1 MSRLGCLG
9 VLTLIA
15 AGSGCAKDVCANTAG
30 TCIALHLR
38 SQTLQSID
46 QVSLS
51 GTGLLDVSPIVTP
64 TTPKRTDLPLDIAIT
79 LRQAATGNETIHAIA
94 RMNGADVGEG
104 DQIVH
109 VVAGKHSEADL
120 LLSSTSATTDM
131 SMPGDDL
138 GPRDLQATDLIGV
151 VLVDITSPGSD
162 IYSHATSIPIQVA
175 VSNAAPDSVALW
187 LDGNLMA
194 TLNPPY
200 SYTWDVSTTADG
212 SHTLVARA
220 TRGSETFESNA
231 RTIVLDHVAP
241 NIVTMTP
248 IPGATN
254 VTQGSPVEVTFSEP
268 ILDTTV
274 TDASVTVMSDLAPTN
289 VTKTLSLSADG
300 KTLTIVPNPSRPFGA
315 TLTVTLSTNLTDAAG
330 NALVLPSMPWK
341 WLEEAFPVNVAV
353 AGLDSFGGLIAIDS
367 TNNPSV
373 ATSAGPTG
381 DEINIDTYV
390 LHWTGSTWQVLGS
403 GLNPGNGCPSYPEQV
418 IYFGA
423 EVWLL
428 EGEDDPNGDGCG
440 GNTYVK
446 RWPGSQWFDAAPK
459 FSDAT
464 EAHIAIGGSNV
475 YVASLSNTGGGV
487 TVRKYVSSTQWD
499 LVGATFLAGTATS
512 VDNLIVDPSTNQPVV
527 AVGING
533 TPLLV
538 HLYRWSG
545 SAWTDLGALKN
556 VGNKNTMH
564 STLALDSGGKI
575 VAGFYESPNDY
586 VQRYTSTF
594 ASLGAALNPVA
605 GQTQPYS
612 ILRSDA
618 SGNLRLAVSEVAG
631 TDHSIYLYKWDGT
644 SSWLSIGQV
653 QSLGGMQY
661 TPSEVDL
668 AM

>member
-1 MSRLGCLG
+1 MRRF
-9 VLTLIA
+9 T
-15 AGSGCAKDVCANTAG
+15 
-30 TCIALHLR
+30 R
-38 SQTLQSID
+38 SQE
-46 QVSLS
+46 V
-51 GTGLLDVSPIVTP
+51 
-64 TTPKRTDLPLDIAIT
+64 
-79 LRQAATGNETIHAIA
+79 
-94 RMNGADVGEG
+94 NGADVGEG

-220 TRGSETFESNA
+220 TGRYETFESNA

-341 WLEEAFPVNVAV
+341 WLEEAFPSTLRWPASIASAV
-353 AGLDSFGGLIAIDS
+353 SSLSIRRTTHQSRPRRARQVMRS
-367 TNNPSV
+367 T
-373 ATSAGPTG
+373 
-381 DEINIDTYV
+381 
-390 LHWTGSTWQVLGS
+390 STHTCFIGREALGKCLGS

-423 EVWLL
+423 EVSAWKAK
-428 EGEDDPNGDGCG
+428 
-440 GNTYVK
+440 TTRTVM
-446 RWPGSQWFDAAPK
+446 AA
-459 FSDAT
+459 
-464 EAHIAIGGSNV
+464 
-475 YVASLSNTGGGV
+475 
-487 TVRKYVSSTQWD
+487 
-499 LVGATFLAGTATS
+499 AGT
-512 VDNLIVDPSTNQPVV
+512 L
-527 AVGING
+527 
-533 TPLLV
+533 
-538 HLYRWSG
+538 
-545 SAWTDLGALKN
+545 
-556 VGNKNTMH
+556 M
-564 STLALDSGGKI
+564 
-575 VAGFYESPNDY
+575 
-586 VQRYTSTF
+586 
-594 ASLGAALNPVA
+594 
-605 GQTQPYS
+605 
-612 ILRSDA
+612 
-618 SGNLRLAVSEVAG
+618 
-631 TDHSIYLYKWDGT
+631 
-644 SSWLSIGQV
+644 
-653 QSLGGMQY
+653 
-661 TPSEVDL
+661 
-668 AM
+668 